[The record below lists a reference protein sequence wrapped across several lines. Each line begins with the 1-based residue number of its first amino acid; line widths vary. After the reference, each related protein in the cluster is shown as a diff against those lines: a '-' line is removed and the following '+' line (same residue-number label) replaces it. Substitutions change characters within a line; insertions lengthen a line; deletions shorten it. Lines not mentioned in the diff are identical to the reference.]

1 MPSLSKEA
9 ALVHEALVA
18 RGLETPL
25 RPPVHEMDNETRKSL
40 IAGHMTEIM
49 QLLNL
54 DLADDSLM
62 ETPHRIAKMYVD
74 EIFSGLDYANFPK
87 ITLIENKMKV
97 DEMVTVRDI
106 TLTSTCEHHFV
117 TIDGKATVAYIPKDS
132 VIGLSKINRIV
143 QFFAQRPQVQER
155 LTQQILIALQTLLG
169 TNNVAVSID
178 AVHYCVK
185 ARGIRDATSAT
196 TTTSL
201 GGLFKSSQ
209 NTRHE
214 FLRAVRHHNRLKG
227 RNHGAQ
233 RHARFC
239 SRRRHSGDPA
249 IKHQRLWATKGG
261 LSQSR
266 LVRCYYAAGCMDLG
280 IS

>member
-169 TNNVAVSID
+169 TKRGCLYRRGALLRESAWHPRRNQCHNNDLSWWIVQIQSEYAPRIS
-178 AVHYCVK
+178 
-185 ARGIRDATSAT
+185 ARCASSQLIKRQEPWSATSR
-196 TTTSL
+196 SI
-201 GGLFKSSQ
+201 LFAASPFWGS
-209 NTRHE
+209 
-214 FLRAVRHHNRLKG
+214 
-227 RNHGAQ
+227 
-233 RHARFC
+233 
-239 SRRRHSGDPA
+239 
-249 IKHQRLWATKGG
+249 
-261 LSQSR
+261 
-266 LVRCYYAAGCMDLG
+266 CY
-280 IS
+280 

>member
-87 ITLIENKMKV
+87 ITL
-97 DEMVTVRDI
+97 TI
-106 TLTSTCEHHFV
+106 TFP
-117 TIDGKATVAYIPKDS
+117 VARIIPKHS
-132 VIGLSKINRIV
+132 NKTRHYSGITYMSR
-143 QFFAQRPQVQER
+143 ER
-155 LTQQILIALQTLLG
+155 LLP
-169 TNNVAVSID
+169 D
-178 AVHYCVK
+178 A
-185 ARGIRDATSAT
+185 AAFFTFPGFFLPELS
-196 TTTSL
+196 TTSIKFRQKKRPAGRFVKL
-201 GGLFKSSQ
+201 GSNILEIQ
-209 NTRHE
+209 RMLQIR
-214 FLRAVRHHNRLKG
+214 FLRYAT
-227 RNHGAQ
+227 
-233 RHARFC
+233 C
-239 SRRRHSGDPA
+239 STA
-249 IKHQRLWATKGG
+249 GG
-261 LSQSR
+261 
-266 LVRCYYAAGCMDLG
+266 
-280 IS
+280 

>member
-106 TLTSTCEHHFV
+106 TLTSTCWN
-117 TIDGKATVAYIPKDS
+117 TILLPSMAKRRWPISPKDS
-132 VIGLSKINRIV
+132 VNR
-143 QFFAQRPQVQER
+143 
-155 LTQQILIALQTLLG
+155 
-169 TNNVAVSID
+169 S
-178 AVHYCVK
+178 VK
-185 ARGIRDATSAT
+185 
-196 TTTSL
+196 
-201 GGLFKSSQ
+201 
-209 NTRHE
+209 N
-214 FLRAVRHHNRLKG
+214 
-227 RNHGAQ
+227 
-233 RHARFC
+233 
-239 SRRRHSGDPA
+239 
-249 IKHQRLWATKGG
+249 
-261 LSQSR
+261 
-266 LVRCYYAAGCMDLG
+266 
-280 IS
+280 